1 MRLQALQINIFKKTA
16 FILLMLSLLVFCAC
30 GNSSG
35 DNEPSGDGSSEA
47 SAPIVLIP
55 EAPGIWAEENEK
67 AVIDYSNISDGYV
80 MVKYKAETDKS
91 LRCQLKYSLDTYTFV
106 LKPGEWAVL
115 PLGNGSD
122 TYKAIVYENIEG
134 SKYSAVLSASF
145 TAALSNEFA
154 PFLRPNQYV
163 DYAGASKTL
172 RKASELTAGKSDA
185 LSKVAA
191 VYDFVIKNFK
201 YDKALAESV
210 QTGYLP
216 VLDEVLAKKKGICFD
231 YASIMTAMLRSQG
244 VPCKLVVGYAGDAYH
259 AWISVWSD
267 TEGWIE
273 KAVYFDGHSWMRMD
287 PTFASTGKNR
297 IDIDKYIGDGSNYT
311 EKYFY

>member
-1 MRLQALQINIFKKTA
+1 MKTYPLQKNIFKRVC
-16 FILLMLSLLVFCAC
+16 FILLMLSLLLFSAC
-30 GNSSG
+30 GEQGG
-35 DNEPSGDGSSEA
+35 DEPSGDGPSEA
-47 SAPIVLIP
+47 SDPIVLIP
-55 EAPGIWAEENEK
+55 EASGVWVEENEK

-80 MVKYKAETDKS
+80 MVKYKEGTDKS

-106 LKPGEWAVL
+106 LTPGKWAVL

-122 TYKAIVYENIEG
+122 TYKAVVYENIEG

-145 TAALSNEFA
+145 TAYLSDEFA

-172 RKASELTAGKSDA
+172 KKASELTAGKGDA
-185 LSKVAA
+185 LSKVAS
-191 VYDFVIKNFK
+191 VYDFVVKNFK

-297 IDIDKYIGDGSNYT
+297 LDIDKYIGDGSNYT